1 MPSQRLMLAHTRGAA
16 WNRRP
21 GRSLSADL
29 EAGTQKSDPGKPS
42 GRRTTPLVRIDHRK
56 GKQAAYR
63 EAISRIVH
71 EALVSVG
78 APKDERFQVIA
89 EHDVE
94 NLVFDLNSTSA
105 APRTW

>member
-1 MPSQRLMLAHTRGAA
+1 M
-16 WNRRP
+16 
-21 GRSLSADL
+21 SADL

>member
-1 MPSQRLMLAHTRGAA
+1 M
-16 WNRRP
+16 
-21 GRSLSADL
+21 
-29 EAGTQKSDPGKPS
+29 
-42 GRRTTPLVRIDHRK
+42 
-56 GKQAAYR
+56 
-63 EAISRIVH
+63 VH

-78 APKDERFQVIA
+78 APKDQRFQVIA